1 MRISDWSSDVCS
13 SDLIVGLGE
22 SRKERA
28 GLVAQ
33 LANLSPYPDSVPV
46 NNLVK
51 VAGTPL
57 DATPDIDPFDFVRTI
72 AVARITMPRAVVRL
86 SAGREAMSDAIQ
98 ALCFM
103 AGANSI
109 FYGEQLLTTA
119 NPQLS
124 QDQQLF
130 QRLGLTATPADPA
143 RPAHLEHQR
152 EEIGRAHV

>member
-33 LANLSPYPDSVPV
+33 LANLSPYPESVPV

-57 DATPDIDPFDFVRTI
+57 DATPDIDPFDFVRPI
-72 AVARITMPRAVVRL
+72 SVARITMPRDVVRL
-86 SAGREAMSDAIQ
+86 SPRREAVSDALQ
-98 ALCFM
+98 ALLFM
-103 AGANSI
+103 SGATSS
-109 FYGEQLLTTA
+109 FHGELLLTTH
-119 NPQLS
+119 NPQLN
-124 QDQQLF
+124 
-130 QRLGLTATPADPA
+130 TAH
-143 RPAHLEHQR
+143 R
-152 EEIGRAHV
+152 RA